1 MSSSQ
6 KGTIQSYEFEE
17 EEEEYFVKSCDG
29 HVTLSQVACRPGS
42 QRALGRTS
50 GSVGRLEEWLRV

>member
-6 KGTIQSYEFEE
+6 KGTIQSYE